1 MTKTKITESL
11 IRESVRS
18 LSRPGTDEE
27 IAMLCKGLCGH
38 TFVGPRHATISAIV
52 DALNQK
58 RGEQY
63 GRSK

>member
-11 IRESVRS
+11 IRSSVRS
-18 LSRPGTDEE
+18 LSRPATEAE
-27 IAMLCKGLCGH
+27 VELLCKRLCGH

-58 RGEQY
+58 RGEEH
-63 GRSK
+63 GRSQ

>member
-11 IRESVRS
+11 IRSSVKS
-18 LSRPGTDEE
+18 LSRPATETE
-27 IAMLCKGLCGH
+27 IQFLVQRLSGH

-58 RGEQY
+58 RGEEY
-63 GRSK
+63 GK

>member
-11 IRESVRS
+11 IKSSVAS
-18 LSRPGTDEE
+18 LSRPGTEDE
-27 IAMLCKGLCGH
+27 ISFLCKRLCGH

-58 RGEQY
+58 RGEEY
-63 GRSK
+63 GRGK